1 MRDVIHSGAK
11 NILKNQNGMALLVT
25 IMTMSVLIAVT
36 VMFHKRSWHSFLVAN
51 NYKVTTQLKAI
62 GESGIH
68 IGQEILRQEGKNQ
81 KFDTLQDGW
90 STLGEDDFGSL
101 FSDGKLE
108 LKIVDLSGRL
118 QINGLVQTIGK
129 GQKKGANKGKGKGKG
144 KGKENQE
151 KNGLQDILFRL
162 LLSGGFGIEEE
173 SKARAIVDSLVDWID
188 KDERESDRGAESSY
202 YQALKEPYACRNGP
216 VQYIEELLLVKGI
229 TPQLLFGED
238 KKKGLVDFLTV
249 YGTDGKININTADT
263 VLLKSFDVLINDEL
277 VEKLDSFRTD
287 KKNKDKL
294 GNFDWYL
301 GTGFWPGDIIL
312 NTKILTTQSSFF
324 MIKSKGIHDS
334 LYSMVTANV
343 HRVNRK
349 KIELLS
355 KKVE

>member
-1 MRDVIHSGAK
+1 
-11 NILKNQNGMALLVT
+11 MALLIT

-51 NYKVTTQLKAI
+51 NYKVMTQLKAI

-68 IGQEILRQEGKNQ
+68 IGQEILRQEGKKQ
-81 KFDTLQDGW
+81 KFDTLQDDW
-90 STLGEDDFGSL
+90 STLEEGGFSSL
-101 FSDGKLE
+101 FQGGKLE

-118 QINGLVQTIGK
+118 QLNALVQTIGK
-129 GQKKGANKGKGKGKG
+129 GKKKGSN

-188 KDERESDRGAESSY
+188 KDERESDSGAESSY

-238 KKKGLVDFLTV
+238 KKKGLADFLTV
-249 YGTDGKININTADT
+249 YGTDGKININTADIA
-263 VLLKSFDVLINDEL
+263 LLKSFDVLISDEL
-277 VEKLDSFRTD
+277 VKKLDSFRTD
-287 KKNKDKL
+287 KENKDKL

-301 GTGFWPGDIIL
+301 GTGFWPGDIVI
-312 NTKILTTQSSFF
+312 NSKILTTQSSFF